1 MILIQLLSSLDQ
13 LLYEL
18 MSWLVFLPITL
29 WRILS
34 APLAMMRYA
43 ENELDLEPEKQYT
56 ATLSPPIMLIL
67 TIVLSQALGLA
78 FEGTSPIVANHHG
91 LAGLVNDNTTLLV
104 LRLFLFGLFAL
115 MLAAWKVHRSAV
127 DLDRDSL
134 RPAFYAQCYVTAPLA
149 LAVGLA
155 AIVLTYPNAG
165 VQVAGLF
172 LLLGSLFIY
181 GIVQIRWFRAELGE
195 SMIRATLDATVGM
208 VGSLL
213 IFVPVAFLFTR

>member
-1 MILIQLLSSLDQ
+1 MTFLQLLSSLDE

-29 WRILS
+29 WRILR

-43 ENELDLEPEKQYT
+43 EAQLALEPDRQYA

-78 FEGTSPIVANHHG
+78 FDGASPIVAAHHG
-91 LAGLVNDNTTLLV
+91 LAGLVNDNATLLI
-104 LRLFLFGLFAL
+104 LRLFLFGIFAL
-115 MLAAWKVHRSAV
+115 VLATWKVHRSQV

-134 RPAFYAQCYVTAPLA
+134 KPAFYAQCYVTAPLA
-149 LAVGLA
+149 LAVGLTG
-155 AIVLTYPNAG
+155 IVLAYPDIRL
-165 VQVAGLF
+165 QVAGLF
-172 LLLGSLFIY
+172 LLVGSLLVY
-181 GIVQIRWFRAELGE
+181 GVIQIRWFRAELGE
-195 SMIRATLDATVGM
+195 PLMRACLDATIGM

-213 IFVPVAFLFTR
+213 IFVPLAFLFTR